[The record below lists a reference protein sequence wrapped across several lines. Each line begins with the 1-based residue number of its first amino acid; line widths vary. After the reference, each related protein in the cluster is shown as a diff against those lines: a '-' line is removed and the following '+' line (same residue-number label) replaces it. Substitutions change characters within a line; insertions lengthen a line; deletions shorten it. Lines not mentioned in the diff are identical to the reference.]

1 MASNATIEQFLAC
14 RRLAVVGVSR
24 DPRDFS
30 RSVFRAFT
38 ERGYDAVP
46 VNPSATEMEGRA
58 CVAGLAHVQPP
69 VEAALLMTPPSAT
82 ERVVRECAQA
92 GIRRVWMH
100 RGAGR
105 GAVSPE
111 AVAFCREQGIAVVD
125 GACPFMFLQGTG
137 LVHGIHRLFRRLAG
151 RLAG

>member
-1 MASNATIEQFLAC
+1 MASKATIEQFLAC

-24 DPRDFS
+24 DPQDFS
-30 RSVFRAFT
+30 RSVFRAFA

-46 VNPSATEMEGRA
+46 VNPSATEVEGRA
-58 CVAGLAHVQPP
+58 CAPGLADVRPP

-82 ERVVRECAQA
+82 ERVVRECAQV
-92 GIRRVWMH
+92 GVRRVWMH

-111 AVAFCREQGIAVVD
+111 AVAFCHEQGIAVVD
-125 GACPFMFLQGTG
+125 GACPFMFLPGTG
-137 LVHGIHRLFRRLAG
+137 RFHSLHRFFLRLTG
-151 RLAG
+151 RLAS